1 MTHDHDIETIVI
13 GAGVVGLAC
22 ARALALSGREVM
34 IIERHDAIGT
44 ETSSRNSEVIH
55 AGLYYPKGSLKAQLC
70 VTGRKMLYDY
80 CADRGVNHRRTGKL
94 IVATDN
100 SQIEALRQIERH
112 AIDNGVLDLTW
123 QTADEIK
130 RREPALKGVAALE
143 SPSTGIIDS
152 HELMLSLLGDA
163 EIAGATL
170 ALNTNV
176 VSGCHRDGMYIL
188 DTVDTSG
195 EEMQISSK
203 ELIIAGGLHTQ
214 TLARALAGLHP
225 ETIPPQNYAR
235 GIYFTLGG
243 KNPFS
248 TLIYPAP
255 EQAGLGIH
263 LTLDLGGQARFGPD
277 VTWVDSPD
285 YSVDENRR
293 AAFAQAIRRYYPDL
307 DESALQPGYAGIRPK
322 IQARGEAARDFMIAG
337 PNSHGLGGLVALYGI
352 ESPGLTASM
361 AIADYVCAQLTPSLA
376 RKVAS

>member
-1 MTHDHDIETIVI
+1 MTHDIETIVV

-22 ARALALSGREVM
+22 ARALAQSGREVM

-55 AGLYYPKGSLKAQLC
+55 AGLYYPRGSLKAQLC
-70 VTGRKMLYDY
+70 VAGKQALYAY
-80 CADRGVNHRRTGKL
+80 CADRGVNHRQTGKL
-94 IVATDN
+94 IVATDD
-100 SQIEALRQIERH
+100 SQIAALHQIQQH
-112 AIDNGVLDLTW
+112 ASRNGVTDLVW
-123 QTADEIK
+123 RTAAEI
-130 RREPALKGVAALE
+130 RACEPALKCVAALQ

-152 HELMLSLLGDA
+152 HALMLSFLGDA

-170 ALNTNV
+170 ALNTHI
-176 VSGCHRDGMYIL
+176 VSGCHRDGLYIL

-195 EEMQISSK
+195 EEMQISCK
-203 ELIIAGGLHTQ
+203 ELVIAGGLHSQ
-214 TLARALAGLHP
+214 TLAHAISGIKT

-277 VTWVDSPD
+277 VTWIEKPD

-293 AAFAQAIRRYYPDL
+293 TDFAQAIRRYYPDL
-307 DESALQPGYAGIRPK
+307 DETALQPGYAGIRPK
-322 IQARGEAARDFMIAG
+322 IQAKGEAACDFMISG
-337 PNSHGLGGLVALYGI
+337 PRSHGLKGLVALYGI

-361 AIADYVCAQLTPSLA
+361 AIGDHVCHQLSPSLA
-376 RKVAS
+376 EKEAH

>member
-1 MTHDHDIETIVI
+1 MTHDIETIVV

-55 AGLYYPKGSLKAQLC
+55 AGLYYPKGSLKARLC
-70 VTGRKMLYDY
+70 LAGKKALYEY
-80 CADRGVNHRRTGKL
+80 CALRGVNHRRTGKL
-94 IVATDN
+94 IVATDD
-100 SQIEALRQIERH
+100 SQIDALRQIEQH
-112 AIDNGVLDLTW
+112 AVSNGVTDLIW
-123 QTADEIK
+123 RNSDDIK
-130 RREPALKGVAALE
+130 MREPALRGVAALE

-176 VSGCHRDGMYIL
+176 RSGSHRDGIYIL

-195 EEMQISSK
+195 EELQISCK
-203 ELIIAGGLHTQ
+203 ELVIAGGLHTQ
-214 TLARALAGLHP
+214 TLAHALSGLEP
-225 ETIPPQNYAR
+225 ATIPPQNYAR
-235 GIYFTLGG
+235 GIYFTLSG
-243 KNPFS
+243 KSPFS

-277 VTWVDSPD
+277 VTWVDHPD

-293 AAFAQAIRRYYPDL
+293 TVFANAIRRYYPDL
-307 DESALQPGYAGIRPK
+307 DETALQPGYAGIRPK
-322 IQARGEAARDFMIAG
+322 IQAQGEAARDFMIAG
-337 PNSHGLGGLVALYGI
+337 PDTHGLDGLIALYGI

-361 AIADYVCAQLTPSLA
+361 AIGDYVCAQLTSSLA
-376 RKVAS
+376 KKVAS